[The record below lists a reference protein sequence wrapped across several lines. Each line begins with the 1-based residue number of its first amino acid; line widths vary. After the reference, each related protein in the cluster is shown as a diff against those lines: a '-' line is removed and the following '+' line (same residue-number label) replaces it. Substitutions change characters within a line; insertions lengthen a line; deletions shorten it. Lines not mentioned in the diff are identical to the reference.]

1 MKRLCLCIAGIF
13 IQISAQDIQVK
24 MVTDSYMD
32 IPIPVIG
39 KVKVSIIKTTYLAK
53 NLRKTIDSF
62 AGDGFFFRWIVGMV
76 SNTTG
81 EIVDINSRRAWKY
94 NTDDQ
99 EYWTIPFIEEDSDDE
114 SGEDENQNDNNR
126 SISYS
131 FSFSNDNDVDEEED
145 LTSVTRSGG
154 DKIEN
159 IHGFR
164 VRKWTTTVSRGND
177 RIVIDEWAIKALPL
191 LRLADS
197 LNREIELARGT
208 PDSLLNLLRFG
219 SGFSNNETLLGVPG
233 LGSLIEVSGINSIS
247 GEVIKGD
254 VSFFEDGKSKAGF
267 GSEVVEI
274 YAETFDSSFYTIP
287 EEYERIEN
295 E

>member
-1 MKRLCLCIAGIF
+1 
-13 IQISAQDIQVK
+13 
-24 MVTDSYMD
+24 MVTESYMD

-62 AGDGFFFRWIVGMV
+62 AGDGFFFRWIVGIV

-81 EIVDINSRRAWKY
+81 EIVDITSRQAWEY

-99 EYWTIPFIEEDSDDE
+99 EYWAIPFMDEDSDDE
-114 SGEDENQNDNNR
+114 SEENEDQNDGNR
-126 SISYS
+126 SLSNSIS
-131 FSFSNDNDVDEEED
+131 FNEENGADDGEN

-164 VRKWTTTVSRGND
+164 VRKWTTTVFRGND
-177 RIVIDEWAIKALPL
+177 QIIIDEWAVKALPL

-233 LGSLIEVSGINSIS
+233 LDSLIEVSGINSIS

-287 EEYERIEN
+287 EGYERIEN